1 MKTHTSDYKTAIATP
16 GRMIKNEI
24 SYTLNEEDIILN
36 DDNLYSVNY
45 NYQGSILKSV
55 MKQLEINC
63 KEDIPL
69 NTILNGQFSLLV
81 NDEWEDIN
89 FGNYVV
95 YKSER
100 QKDTETYKITC
111 YDKMLYSMKD
121 YESMGI
127 AYPISIRDY
136 INAICQHLGLTFKNI
151 NDTFANYNKQIQ
163 NELYLDAQGNTLG
176 YTFRDVL
183 DELAQVTASTICIN
197 ENDDSLEIRYINNTG
212 DTINGDYLKNINVN
226 FGEKYGPVN
235 SIVLS
240 RSAGADNVYLR
251 DEESVAQNGLCEIK
265 ITDNQIM
272 NFNDRS
278 DYLPDILYTLDG
290 LQYYLNDLVSTGVT
304 YYNLCDKYNVEIDE
318 NTYSCIMF
326 NDEVNITQ
334 GLEEK
339 IYTEIPETAE
349 TDYTKAD
356 KTDRR
361 INQTYLIVDKQNQ
374 VIESVVST
382 VDSQNTKISQITQTV
397 DEINAKISDI
407 TDITVSAEDTDAQVE
422 LDNVNESE
430 PIQIKIHPIGEN
442 ISYDYPHND
451 YPQNDYSK
459 TRTVRFTRTYIEE
472 GVTKTQIIPYELPYD
487 LLYYNQD
494 TYDEF
499 YLDYDSQTCQVTKRC
514 VYNSDGTVGLLS
526 TPQVIDIDP
535 YPTINLGTGN
545 YTVCVL
551 SYNNAYIMVRL
562 MASNIYTTQFATRV
576 EMNSAINQTAEEINL
591 EVSRKVGNDEVISR
605 INQSAEAITINAD
618 KINIAG
624 TISAINNNTTTTIIG
639 DKIASGIIKSNNYSA
654 GASGTSIDL
663 TNGVIDTKNFKVNS
677 TGNITATGG
686 SIGGWDIQNDFLG
699 TPLGQPTNT
708 YFLSQNGKSAY
719 MDNAGTRYWFLYF
732 KNKFGVDT
740 DGIVFANDVKLY
752 GATVN
757 GTINSTSG
765 SFGGWNISTN
775 GLTNSNSSIGSN
787 GELSLYPTTGGVYR
801 IAQGAVRFN
810 AQGGIAIAS
819 SSNGAVYAGNGNLD
833 LKSCSGHTAYIGCM
847 SDSGGSN
854 ERAGISIENGL
865 LAFRSTGY
873 ATYNG
878 ATVWGSS
885 SKATKENI
893 SVLTQQQK
901 DDVYELLKEIPTI
914 QFDYKQQYSGQKN
927 NYGFLI
933 EDIENTKLKT
943 LLHIVQGEN
952 DKNIKLYSTE
962 DLARL
967 ELIVIQELM
976 KKVER
981 LEELV
986 NG

>member
-100 QKDTETYKITC
+100 QEDTETYKITC

-163 NELYLDAQGNTLG
+163 NELYLDAQGNSLG

-197 ENDDSLEIRYINNTG
+197 EDDDSLEIRYINDTT

-226 FGEKYGPVN
+226 FGKKYGPVN

-339 IYTEIPETAE
+339 IYTEMPESAE

-374 VIESVVST
+374 VIEGVVSNVT
-382 VDSQNTKISQITQTV
+382 EQNSKIAQISATV

-407 TDITVSAEDTDAQVE
+407 TDITVSAEDTDGEIE

-430 PIQIKIHPIGEN
+430 PIQIKIRPIGEN
-442 ISYDYPHND
+442 IGYDYPHND

-459 TRTVRFTRTYIEE
+459 IRTIRFTRTYVEE
-472 GVTKTQIIPYELPYD
+472 GITKTENIPYELPDD

-499 YLDYDSQTCQVTKRC
+499 YLDYDSQTCQITKRC
-514 VYNSDGTVGLLS
+514 KYNNDGTVGVLVNE
-526 TPQVIDIDP
+526 QVVSYP
-535 YPTINLGTGN
+535 YPTIALGTGD
-545 YTVCVL
+545 YVVTL
-551 SYNNAYIMVRL
+551 LGYSNAYIMVRL
-562 MASNIYTTQFATRV
+562 MASNIYTTQFATKV
-576 EMNSAINQTAEEINL
+576 EMTSAINQTAEEINV
-591 EVSRKVGNDEVISR
+591 EVARKVGNDEVISK
-605 INQSAEAITINAD
+605 INLTPETATIQAS

-624 TISAINNNTTTTIIG
+624 TISAINNNTTTTINGNKITTG
-639 DKIASGIIKSNNYSA
+639 SITASQIATNAITADKIQANAITSSKLASNSVTADKIQA
-654 GASGTSIDL
+654 GA
-663 TNGVIDTKNFKVNS
+663 
-677 TGNITATGG
+677 ITASKVSSDIITTTNLSAQTISGNQIRGGTITGQTISGGAINGSSIKGG
-686 SIGGWDIQNDFLG
+686 SIKIGSRE
-699 TPLGQPTNT
+699 T
-708 YFLSQNGKSAY
+708 
-719 MDNAGTRYWFLYF
+719 
-732 KNKFGVDT
+732 
-740 DGIVFANDVKLY
+740 
-752 GATVN
+752 
-757 GTINSTSG
+757 TIA
-765 SFGGWNISTN
+765 
-775 GLTNSNSSIGSN
+775 SN
-787 GELSLYPTTGGVYR
+787 GEISIYPDTGGVYR
-801 IAQGAVRFN
+801 FASGAVRFN
-810 AQGGIAIAS
+810 ADVGIVLAS
-819 SSNGAVYAGNGNLD
+819 SSNGSVYAGSGNLD
-833 LKSCSGHTAYIGCM
+833 LKACSGHTAYIGCM
-847 SDSGGSN
+847 SNSAGTN
-854 ERAGISIENGL
+854 ERAGISVENGV
-865 LAFRSTGY
+865 LAFRSSGY
-873 ATYNG
+873 ASYNG
-878 ATVWGSS
+878 STVWGSS

-893 SVLTQQQK
+893 TILSQNQK
-901 DDVYELLKEIPTI
+901 DEVYYLLKSIPTI
-914 QFDYKQQYSGQKN
+914 QFDYKKQYSGQKN

-943 LLHIVQGEN
+943 LLHINQSETN
-952 DKNIKLYSTE
+952 KNIKTYSTE
-962 DLARL
+962 DLTRL
-967 ELIVIQELM
+967 ELIVIQEMM
-976 KKVER
+976 KKIEK
-981 LEELV
+981 LEEKYE
-986 NG
+986 